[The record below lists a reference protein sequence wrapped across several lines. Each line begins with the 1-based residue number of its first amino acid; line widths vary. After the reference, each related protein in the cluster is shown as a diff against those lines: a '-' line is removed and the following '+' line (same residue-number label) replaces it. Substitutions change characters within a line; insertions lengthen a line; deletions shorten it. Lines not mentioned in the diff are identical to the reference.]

1 MAFIDGIRI
10 GGGLLLGEVIGNVG
24 TFPQQGYATSAA
36 SCLSDD
42 VYSVGSP
49 WIDHFQW
56 SWFDDNLGIQVKIYD
71 IISNIPAQDT
81 DPSSTERLL
90 AAIPIYNSVGSLTGN
105 LRIGVTRTTAFAYD
119 FRPYITNASGTEIQY
134 YFGHALIEFPHGGEA
149 LEGALHDA
157 YLAYSNWEN
166 NGRKYFALYVNA
178 ALASVHTYN
187 NMYMSWWQA
196 GGCYVCFD
204 DLYTTFGIDGVN
216 NGIPIEM
223 DPEFGPASEPG
234 GYGPES
240 GGGSGGGSGGPAP
253 TFDGTSDPW
262 VDYPVKPGI
271 AALGLVNLYK
281 CDVGSLVNLGAELFP
296 DIHFPTSLSDVGAVI
311 AAVSDSIWNS
321 KLIDYIISAHIIP
334 VDVTGGNLTDIKV
347 GTRTL
352 TGILARPISN
362 DVIEFD
368 CGTIHIDEYYTSFI
382 DYITRCRVYIP
393 FYGFVDIKPE
403 YWQSADLQLKYR
415 FNVIDGSFV
424 AMLYSTITRHQK
436 RFKSL
441 IGQYTGCSCVHVP
454 MTGASYSSMFGGM
467 IANAGGVAMG
477 MASGNPAMAAT
488 SALNMSNGAMQGA
501 NGQSQMSNPYNA
513 SAGFYG
519 HPCPYVII
527 ERPVSHFSTYYN
539 KEKGLPLL
547 VEKTLGACRGF
558 TTAEDAILDGIPCTQ
573 EEKSRIQNYL
583 KSGVIIK

>member
-1 MAFIDGIRI
+1 MAWIEGIRI
-10 GGGLLLGEVIGNVG
+10 GGGVLQGQIIGNVG
-24 TFPQQGYATSAA
+24 TFPHMERAGAAHHEAEDNNGWDTHYQVVYFNNVLSLQIDIHDILNNVTYAGGE
-36 SCLSDD
+36 
-42 VYSVGSP
+42 V
-49 WIDHFQW
+49 
-56 SWFDDNLGIQVKIYD
+56 
-71 IISNIPAQDT
+71 
-81 DPSSTERLL
+81 LL

-105 LRIGVTRTTAFAYD
+105 LRIGVSKPYSDDYYTYRVRCYVTDGHGTTLGSDWGYSELTW
-119 FRPYITNASGTEIQY
+119 PSG
-134 YFGHALIEFPHGGEA
+134 
-149 LEGALHDA
+149 GAWANFIRNA
-157 YLAYSNWEN
+157 YLAYAIWLDGN
-166 NGRKYFALYVNA
+166 NKKYCGLYVNA
-178 ALASVHTYN
+178 SSSTTEPYN
-187 NMYMSWWQA
+187 NEYGWWYRAA
-196 GGCYVCFD
+196 GGEICFD
-204 DLYTTFGIDGVN
+204 DLYTTFGIEGSN
-216 NGIPIEM
+216 NGIPVET

-368 CGTIHIDEYYTSFI
+368 CGTIHIDEYYTSFV